1 MQYLKM
7 TKSKN
12 KIYYD
17 KWSPCIIYR
26 IIRNQIYIGN
36 TYKRKSSK
44 KNYRQKKRDY
54 IIQSKRDIIIN
65 THPAIISK
73 KELKNI
79 KNNDIIFLVNK
90 YVEYLFTRIEEN
102 KELEK
107 IVSIEEFMQKI
118 I

>member
-1 MQYLKM
+1 MEKELDKYVR
-7 TKSKN
+7 KSK
-12 KIYYD
+12 
-17 KWSPCIIYR
+17 C
-26 IIRNQIYIGN
+26 
-36 TYKRKSSK
+36 
-44 KNYRQKKRDY
+44 
-54 IIQSKRDIIIN
+54 
-65 THPAIISK
+65 K